1 MAYQVRMAAA
11 LSGASIRQLA
21 YWRRPAAPIL
31 VPEISAR
38 PVRYS
43 FRDVVALRT
52 TVYLRQ
58 EHISLQ
64 RIRRALETLTDL
76 GQLGHLSQ
84 YRLVAQGNS
93 VVLVDAEESI
103 DLVGQ
108 PGQRV
113 TTVLMAEGLRPFTT
127 GRAMVPDLLH
137 PRRNLLIDP
146 EVRSG
151 HPMVSGTRVPFDLI
165 AGLVR
170 SGVPAAEIAAYYPAV
185 DAPSARDAADFADY
199 LDQYPR
205 RRPA

>member
-1 MAYQVRMAAA
+1 VAYQARMAAA

-21 YWRRPAAPIL
+21 YWRRPADPIL
-31 VPEISAR
+31 VPEISQR

-58 EHISLQ
+58 ERISLQ
-64 RIRRALETLTDL
+64 RIRRAVETLNEL
-76 GQLGHLSQ
+76 GEFGHLSQ

-93 VVLVDAEESI
+93 VVLVDADETV
-103 DLVGQ
+103 DLVGR

-113 TTVLMAEGLRPFTT
+113 TTVLMADVLRPFPSA
-127 GRAMVPDLLH
+127 GAVVPDLLH

-151 HPMVSGTRVPFDLI
+151 HPVVSGTRVPFDLV

-170 SGVPAAEIAAYYPAV
+170 AGVPAAEIADYYPAV
-185 DAPSARDAADFADY
+185 DAPAAGDAADFANYVDRY
-199 LDQYPR
+199 DR

>member
-1 MAYQVRMAAA
+1 MAYKTRMAAA

-21 YWRRPAAPIL
+21 YWRRPAGPIL
-31 VPEISAR
+31 VPEVSAR

-58 EHISLQ
+58 EQISLQ
-64 RIRRALETLTDL
+64 RIRRALETLAEL
-76 GQLGHLSQ
+76 GEFGHLSQ

-93 VVLVDAEESI
+93 VVLVDAEETV
-103 DLVGQ
+103 DLVGR

-113 TTVLMAEGLRPFTT
+113 TTVLMAAVLRSFPTDAT
-127 GRAMVPDLLH
+127 VVPDLLR
-137 PRRNLLIDP
+137 PRQNLLIDP
-146 EVRSG
+146 EIRGG
-151 HPMVSGTRVPFDLI
+151 HPVVSGTRVPFDLI

-170 SGVPAAEIAAYYPAV
+170 SGVPAAEIADYYPAV
-185 DAPSARDAADFADY
+185 NAPAAHDAADFAGY
-199 LDQYPR
+199 LDRFNR